1 MKSILVVILISCF
14 SLAQAS
20 KPALISKKE
29 VKYKTQ
35 FNGCPSSAVGK
46 LTLELVK
53 EFDKTQSLLSLKSL
67 IVKNNLEEKYFL
79 SEYKINYDPS
89 SKSLKFVFD
98 CPKPVMKAQIYK
110 KNGEEH
116 YTAILV
122 DTGKFVDPT
131 YEVLLRAEK
140 KLKGNL
146 PSLAYPV
153 SMVNDDSIK
162 TITNLVQ
169 KFNGEF
175 KNKLSEVIL
184 NEDKSLTMIFSINRK
199 PSSAFLGNDYWSEK
213 VEKLTKVIDFMK
225 KKKKI
230 PAVINLTNSKKIVVK
245 FSDSI

>member
-1 MKSILVVILISCF
+1 MKAITLILTLISAHAF
-14 SLAQAS
+14 AS
-20 KPALISKKE
+20 KPTLNVKKE
-29 VKYKTQ
+29 IKYKTQ
-35 FNGCPSSAVGK
+35 FNGCPAQAVGK
-46 LTLELVK
+46 LTLDLVH
-53 EFDKTQSLLSLKSL
+53 EFDKKRSLLNLKKM
-67 IVKNNLEEKYFL
+67 IVKKNLEEKYFL
-79 SEYKINYDPS
+79 SEYKINFDPS
-89 SKSLKFVFD
+89 TQSLKFIFN
-98 CPKPVMKAQIYK
+98 CPKPLMKAQIYK
-110 KNGEEH
+110 KNGEEY

-122 DTGKFVDPT
+122 DTGKFVDPA

-140 KLKGNL
+140 KLTTPL

-153 SMVNDDSIK
+153 SMVNDETLK
-162 TITNLVQ
+162 TITALTQ
-169 KFNGEF
+169 KFNQEF

-225 KKKKI
+225 KKKKV